1 MIQEDI
7 SYIYKLLYLYF
18 SQNWAVFFFYV
29 QIVIYKEKK
38 TTYRCFANLM
48 HFRNF
53 LRGECLDKY
62 SVNPFEDPEENWH
75 RQMNLELIV
84 CSKYILTP

>member
-29 QIVIYKEKK
+29 QIVIYKEKN
-38 TTYRCFANLM
+38 NLSM
-48 HFRNF
+48 FRQF
-53 LRGECLDKY
+53 DAL
-62 SVNPFEDPEENWH
+62 
-75 RQMNLELIV
+75 
-84 CSKYILTP
+84 